1 MFTAAAAPAIAFAVV
16 RFYSCSYA
24 CAPIL
29 PATAANDNND
39 DDNDKKGEE
48 LEELE
53 ELEEVLLIYIHSCP
67 RRR

>member
-29 PATAANDNND
+29 PATAANDD
-39 DDNDKKGEE
+39 DDNNNNKEEEE
-48 LEELE
+48 LKKLKKLKEALPAH
-53 ELEEVLLIYIHSCP
+53 IHSRP
-67 RRR
+67 KQR